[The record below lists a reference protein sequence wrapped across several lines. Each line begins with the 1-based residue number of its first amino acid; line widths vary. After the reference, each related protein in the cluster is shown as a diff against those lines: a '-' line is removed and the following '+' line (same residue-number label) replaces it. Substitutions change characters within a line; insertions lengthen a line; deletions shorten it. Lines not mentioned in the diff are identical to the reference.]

1 MNELERI
8 SRRMTLRSLLGL
20 WALSFKVFAYFDTY
34 GCTRL
39 GFGAHMMD
47 KELEKRV
54 DEYVDEV
61 WDNVLDDI
69 ATLVAGAFCGD

>member
-1 MNELERI
+1 MVVH
-8 SRRMTLRSLLGL
+8 GL
-20 WALSFKVFAYFDTY
+20 DWSY
-34 GCTRL
+34 
-39 GFGAHMMD
+39 MMD

-69 ATLVAGAFCGD
+69 ATLVAVPSVAIEGANEPGAPFGKDSRAALDCALGIAA